1 MKRICL
7 DCDHPCHC
15 IGQGF
20 HTQDT
25 YCYVTGCVC
34 TDCNHTV
41 KEVVTKNKE
50 EPMARK
56 IWEWVC
62 WPFKKVWDWL
72 KSCLPNG

>member
-34 TDCNHTV
+34 TDCNGNDSISECKIETYYF
-41 KEVVTKNKE
+41 ELKNSKL
-50 EPMARK
+50 PK
-56 IWEWVC
+56 IH
-62 WPFKKVWDWL
+62 
-72 KSCLPNG
+72 NTIYI

>member
-34 TDCNHTV
+34 TDCNHNL
-41 KEVVTKNKE
+41 KEVIIKN
-50 EPMARK
+50 
-56 IWEWVC
+56 
-62 WPFKKVWDWL
+62 FKYHFQIQNSIV
-72 KSCLPNG
+72 NRETF

>member
-1 MKRICL
+1 MKRTCL

-20 HTQDT
+20 YTQDT

-41 KEVVTKNKE
+41 KKVVTKNE
-50 EPMARK
+50 EETMARK
-56 IWEWVC
+56 IWKLIC
-62 WPFKKVWDWL
+62 WPWKKLVDWL
-72 KSCLPNG
+72 WTR